1 MSGASGIE
9 ETDQFKVQIPLRTS
23 RGTAGVAIPLEMG
36 GRFIG
41 KPWGK
46 PCEITGNPEKSGG
59 FGGKIIYKFSGFVQL
74 HRVI

>member
-36 GRFIG
+36 GVSLENPGENRAKSLETLKKAEVLVG
-41 KPWGK
+41 KSS
-46 PCEITGNPEKSGG
+46 INLADL
-59 FGGKIIYKFSGFVQL
+59 FSCTV
-74 HRVI
+74 